1 MDENSPVFENFLNK
15 MRGSRPIRE
24 TRTKISADKL
34 VGRPEPKTT
43 KVSAQSLLGI
53 DAKITE
59 MTKLVISIA
68 DTLKAQEKL
77 DFEIFKFERERIER
91 QKRKKRENFLEKKKP
106 FGMFTGAIN
115 RIVKPI
121 KSLVDNIFNFFKQI
135 FFGKVGN
142 ILIDFFSKGNRADM
156 LKDVLMFLGKN
167 LPTIVSTL
175 AIVAAAMAGTL
186 ALMSLKF
193 IPALLGG
200 IKAIGLFNPKA
211 LALMGG
217 LALGTTIFQNLNKK
231 EEDVKPETKFLPRSN
246 VFGKNNNNVD
256 DNNMNLDLSN
266 NNFNPENIRL
276 DVNTDDTDGRI
287 QFSNGGSVPG
297 SGDADSVPSMLT
309 PGEFVMS
316 KGAVNKFGED
326 TMMAMNAMGGGTNI
340 PTLKMGG
347 TTIALQGGGNPMSVN
362 LMPPNNNIIDI
373 GPPDFSQDDSVT
385 SETVTTANIQ
395 NSGNSV
401 RPIKSNLNIPSSLK
415 CLGSDPSKCAVLGA
429 TTVA

>member
-1 MDENSPVFENFLNK
+1 MDENSPVYENFLNK
-15 MRGSRPIRE
+15 MRGSKPIRGI
-24 TRTKISADKL
+24 RTNISAEKL

-43 KVSAQSLLGI
+43 KISSSSLLGV
-53 DAKITE
+53 DEKITT
-59 MTKLVISIA
+59 MTRLVVSIA
-68 DTLKAQEKL
+68 DTLKRQEKL
-77 DFEIFKFERERIER
+77 DSEIFKFERERIER
-91 QKRKKRENFLEKKKP
+91 QKRKKRENFLEGKKP

-115 RIVKPI
+115 RIVEPI

-156 LKDVLMFLGKN
+156 VKDVLMFLGKN

-211 LALMGG
+211 LALTGG
-217 LALGTTIFQNLNKK
+217 LALGTAIFQNLNKK
-231 EEDVKPETKFLPRSN
+231 EDDVKPETKFLPRSD
-246 VFGKNNNNVD
+246 VFGKNNNLNMGNMRNDMNLERRD
-256 DNNMNLDLSN
+256 DNTED
-266 NNFNPENIRL
+266 IRP
-276 DVNTDDTDGRI
+276 DMNTDDTDGRI

-316 KGAVNKFGED
+316 KGAVNKFG
-326 TMMAMNAMGGGTNI
+326 TGTLKAMNAMGGGTNI
-340 PTLKMGG
+340 PLLKMGG
-347 TTIALQGGGNPMSVN
+347 TKIALQGGGDPMSVN
-362 LMPPNNNIIDI
+362 MMPPNDNMIDI
-373 GPPDFSQDDSVT
+373 GPLDFSQDNSVT

-395 NSGNSV
+395 NSGNSIK
-401 RPIKSNLNIPSSLK
+401 PKKSNLNLPRITL
-415 CLGSDPSKCAVLGA
+415 LGADPNKTSVLSA

>member
-1 MDENSPVFENFLNK
+1 M
-15 MRGSRPIRE
+15 
-24 TRTKISADKL
+24 TRL
-34 VGRPEPKTT
+34 V
-43 KVSAQSLLGI
+43 V
-53 DAKITE
+53 
-59 MTKLVISIA
+59 SIA
-68 DTLKAQEKL
+68 DTLKRQEKL
-77 DFEIFKFERERIER
+77 DSEIFKFERERIER
-91 QKRKKRENFLEKKKP
+91 QKRKKRENFLEGKKP

-115 RIVKPI
+115 RIVEPI

-156 LKDVLMFLGKN
+156 VKDVLMFLGKN

-211 LALMGG
+211 LALTGG
-217 LALGTTIFQNLNKK
+217 LALGTAIFQNLNKK
-231 EEDVKPETKFLPRSN
+231 EDDVKPETKFLPRSD
-246 VFGKNNNNVD
+246 VFGKNNNLNMGNMRNDMNLERRD
-256 DNNMNLDLSN
+256 DNTED
-266 NNFNPENIRL
+266 IRP
-276 DVNTDDTDGRI
+276 DMNTDDTDGRI

-316 KGAVNKFGED
+316 KGAVNKFG
-326 TMMAMNAMGGGTNI
+326 TGTLKAMNAMGGGTNI
-340 PTLKMGG
+340 PLLKMGG
-347 TTIALQGGGNPMSVN
+347 TKIALQGGGDPMSVN
-362 LMPPNNNIIDI
+362 MMPPNDNMIDI
-373 GPPDFSQDDSVT
+373 GPLDFSQDNSVT

-395 NSGNSV
+395 NSGNSIK
-401 RPIKSNLNIPSSLK
+401 PKKSNLNLPRITL
-415 CLGSDPSKCAVLGA
+415 LGADPNKTSVLSA